1 MRSRRGNDRVP
12 CATRWRWGEQW
23 PQSGGTSRSL
33 LLAMRGRCARDVLSI
48 HEGGVP
54 CSRVSR
60 VVREMER
67 GEAVVSAGSVSAGIA
82 ASSRLSN
89 GEHGRTSSRMSV
101 ASASTGERPPS
112 QQYTNT
118 CTHQRPRPR
127 ARAPLLAVLRVADNV
142 NGDIQSLVLAH
153 GKLPSHSSE
162 PPKPPSM
169 LLLIARMVPRKRRQ
183 PTISKYSDGL
193 YAWVWIDQLP
203 SSKLPGPLA

>member
-12 CATRWRWGEQW
+12 CATCWRWGEQW
-23 PQSGGTSRSL
+23 PENGGASRSL

-67 GEAVVSAGSVSAGIA
+67 GDGVVSAGSVSAGIA

-101 ASASTGERPPS
+101 ASASTGERSPS

-118 CTHQRPRPR
+118 CTQTRAMLPRPR
-127 ARAPLLAVLRVADNV
+127 ARDSLLAVLHVADNV
-142 NGDIQSLVLAH
+142 NGDIQSLVLAYE
-153 GKLPSHSSE
+153 KLPSHSSE
-162 PPKPPSM
+162 PPKPPFMS
-169 LLLIARMVPRKRRQ
+169 LLIARMVPRKRRRL
-183 PTISKYSDGL
+183 TIFKYLNGL
-193 YAWVWIDQLP
+193 HA
-203 SSKLPGPLA
+203 

>member
-12 CATRWRWGEQW
+12 CATCWRWGERW
-23 PQSGGTSRSL
+23 PEKGGASRSL

-67 GEAVVSAGSVSAGIA
+67 GDGVVSAVSVSVGIA

-101 ASASTGERPPS
+101 ASASTGERSPS

-118 CTHQRPRPR
+118 CTQTRAQPMPRPR
-127 ARAPLLAVLRVADNV
+127 ARDSLLAVLHVVDNV
-142 NGDIQSLVLAH
+142 SGDIQSLVLAY
-153 GKLPSHSSE
+153 GKLPSHTSE
-162 PPKPPSM
+162 PLKPLSM
-169 LLLIARMVPRKRRQ
+169 SLLIARMVPPKSRQ
-183 PTISKYSDGL
+183 PTIFKYSDGL
-193 YAWVWIDQLP
+193 YA
-203 SSKLPGPLA
+203 